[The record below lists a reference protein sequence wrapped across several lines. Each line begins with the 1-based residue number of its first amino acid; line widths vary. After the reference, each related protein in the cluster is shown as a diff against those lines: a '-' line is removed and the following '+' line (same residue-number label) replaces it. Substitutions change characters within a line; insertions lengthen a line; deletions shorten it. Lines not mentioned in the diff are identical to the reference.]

1 MLTRAEEAGYELLI
15 TPDQG
20 IKYQQNLAGRKIA
33 LIVLMRNDWR
43 LIRLR
48 IDDIIAAVNE
58 IQPGDYREIA
68 IL

>member
-15 TPDQG
+15 TPGQG
-20 IKYQQNLAGRKIA
+20 IKYPQNLAGRKIA

-43 LIRLR
+43 VIRLR
-48 IDDIIAAVNE
+48 VDDIIAVINE